1 MFPWLKRGLF
11 FVGDLVQL
19 CHRQCLEWK
28 LAEAAPWH
36 ADSLDEEMEA
46 AIQRV
51 RVGPAVLEVFGRG
64 EAHALRRRN
73 CADHDLHHHHQE
85 QLPFQ

>member
-1 MFPWLKRGLF
+1 MQINANNGNNCNNVYNTNNNHFQDRHMFPWLKRGLF

-36 ADSLDEEMEA
+36 ADALDEEMEA

-51 RVGPAVLEVFGRG
+51 RVGPAV
-64 EAHALRRRN
+64 
-73 CADHDLHHHHQE
+73 
-85 QLPFQ
+85 